1 MSPELPLDD
10 AASKTSESQALR
22 RGGEELL
29 RIASGKSPDTYGNPT
44 LADTQALLHELEVH
58 QVELKMQ
65 NEALLEAQC
74 ALSVS
79 QARYFQLYELAPA
92 GYCVVNSEGMIVLAN
107 LPLSALLGVAREA
120 LEQRPFSDFVLQEDQ
135 DSWYLLRKKLKIGSS
150 QDCELRLC
158 RPGAGDRGVFGDGVN
173 ASIWVQITARLTHED
188 DVDGRQ
194 LYVFV
199 TDIRLR
205 KLAEQH
211 ERFRSRALELL
222 ASNEPLADFLDHMV
236 RGLEQ
241 MHPSMMC
248 SVLHIDRDG
257 RHLGIGIAPSLP
269 DFYNA
274 AIDGIEIGMGVGSCG
289 TAAFTGERVIVAN
302 IETHP
307 YWTRYKDL
315 ATHARLGACW
325 SQPIYGSHSQVLGT
339 LSVYHRLAHTP
350 EQSEIHLIEQSANLI
365 GIAMERQQAQSR
377 LQLAASVFDHTR
389 EAIVITDGNAKI
401 VDVNDAFSRITGY
414 SQAEALG
421 QNPRFLRSGRH
432 DAEFYSVMWR
442 CLTEQGFWNGEVWNQ
457 RKSGE
462 VYPEL
467 LKISAVRD
475 NTGKTQQ
482 YVGLFSDITT
492 VKAQESRLEHIAHFD
507 ALTNLP
513 NRLLLSDRL
522 QQAMS
527 QALRRNQWV
536 AVVYLDLDGFKRI
549 NDRHGHHVGDQF
561 LIALANAM
569 KDSLRE
575 GDTLARL
582 GGDEFVAVLIDLN
595 SCESCM
601 PMLSRLLE
609 AAATPVK
616 LDGLVLQGSASVGV
630 TFYPQADDIEADQL
644 LRQADQ
650 AMYQAKLAGKNR
662 YHVFDAK
669 QDSSIRGHHESLESI
684 RVAME
689 RHEFVLHYQPKVN
702 MQSGLLIGAEAL
714 IRWQHPE
721 RGLLAPAAFLSVIE
735 EHPLAVDVGEWV
747 IDTVLTQIE
756 DWHAVGL
763 ELSVSVNIG
772 ARQLQ
777 LGNFVERLQSILDK
791 HAHVNAAN
799 LELEVLETSALSDIA
814 QVSQVIA
821 DCARIGV
828 KFALDDFGTGYSSLT
843 YLKRLRVSLLKIDQS
858 FVLDMLENPDDMAIL
873 KGVLGMAAAFNCQVI
888 AEGVETVAHGTALLH
903 LGCLLAQGYGIAK
916 PMPAQQFPAWARTW
930 RPDAA
935 WRA

>member
-1 MSPELPLDD
+1 M
-10 AASKTSESQALR
+10 
-22 RGGEELL
+22 
-29 RIASGKSPDTYGNPT
+29 
-44 LADTQALLHELEVH
+44 LARELEVT
-58 QVELKMQ
+58 
-65 NEALLEAQC
+65 
-74 ALSVS
+74 
-79 QARYFQLYELAPA
+79 
-92 GYCVVNSEGMIVLAN
+92 
-107 LPLSALLGVAREA
+107 
-120 LEQRPFSDFVLQEDQ
+120 
-135 DSWYLLRKKLKIGSS
+135 DSG
-150 QDCELRLC
+150 
-158 RPGAGDRGVFGDGVN
+158 
-173 ASIWVQITARLTHED
+173 
-188 DVDGRQ
+188 
-194 LYVFV
+194 
-199 TDIRLR
+199 
-205 KLAEQH
+205 
-211 ERFRSRALELL
+211 
-222 ASNEPLADFLDHMV
+222 
-236 RGLEQ
+236 
-241 MHPSMMC
+241 
-248 SVLHIDRDG
+248 
-257 RHLGIGIAPSLP
+257 

-582 GGDEFVAVLIDLN
+582 GGDECLAVLIDLN

-662 YHVFDAK
+662 YHVFDAN
-669 QDSSIRGHHESLESI
+669 QDSSIRGHNESLESI

-756 DWHAVGL
+756 DWHAAGL
-763 ELSVSVNIG
+763 ERIAFIG
-772 ARQLQ
+772 RREDVC
-777 LGNFVERLQSILDK
+777 G
-791 HAHVNAAN
+791 
-799 LELEVLETSALSDIA
+799 
-814 QVSQVIA
+814 
-821 DCARIGV
+821 
-828 KFALDDFGTGYSSLT
+828 
-843 YLKRLRVSLLKIDQS
+843 
-858 FVLDMLENPDDMAIL
+858 
-873 KGVLGMAAAFNCQVI
+873 
-888 AEGVETVAHGTALLH
+888 
-903 LGCLLAQGYGIAK
+903 
-916 PMPAQQFPAWARTW
+916 
-930 RPDAA
+930 
-935 WRA
+935 